1 MSGNVPTGSLFIV
14 FCEFF
19 GLSLFGFVSLIK
31 LVNRRCCYVWIWRLV
46 GSTIQSKEEE
56 KTLHFAPC
64 TQLYSCHFNAQ
75 VLAWE
80 PASATPMHKSF
91 VPPHLRHTGGKAGKI
106 TSYSPASVSLG
117 GGVNTRFHFFA
128 QKVGGEGFTFDLSA
142 VTFSCCLV
150 IWTFDINYVR
160 SSRPCCLRL
169 KTFFKSWRR
178 DLRKT
183 VTAVSTR
190 ALVCTAKYPGAG
202 SLPQCLGTSLAFT
215 LALSA

>member
-80 PASATPMHKSF
+80 PASATLMHKSF
-91 VPPHLRHTGGKAGKI
+91 VPPTWGIPGGKRGKSPLIHQLVFPWEAGWM
-106 TSYSPASVSLG
+106 
-117 GGVNTRFHFFA
+117 FA
-128 QKVGGEGFTFDLSA
+128 FT
-142 VTFSCCLV
+142 
-150 IWTFDINYVR
+150 
-160 SSRPCCLRL
+160 
-169 KTFFKSWRR
+169 
-178 DLRKT
+178 
-183 VTAVSTR
+183 
-190 ALVCTAKYPGAG
+190 
-202 SLPQCLGTSLAFT
+202 SLPKRSGDERGVHISLVSSHIFMLLGNLNIWHKLCA
-215 LALSA
+215 